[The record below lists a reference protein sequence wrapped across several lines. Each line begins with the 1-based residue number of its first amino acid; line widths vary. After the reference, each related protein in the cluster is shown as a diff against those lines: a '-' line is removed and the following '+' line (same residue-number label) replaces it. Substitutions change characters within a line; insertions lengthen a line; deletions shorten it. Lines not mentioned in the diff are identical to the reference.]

1 MPSPL
6 PTSQTLKPAPEQ
18 GLEMEFL
25 VSCKGQREEQ
35 KQQTDLPK
43 KEFQVQ
49 CLGAVTPEKGE
60 NRILG
65 VVPSFSLV

>member
-1 MPSPL
+1 
-6 PTSQTLKPAPEQ
+6 
-18 GLEMEFL
+18 MEFL

-49 CLGAVTPEKGE
+49 SLGAVTPKKGE

-65 VVPSFSLV
+65 VAPSFSLV